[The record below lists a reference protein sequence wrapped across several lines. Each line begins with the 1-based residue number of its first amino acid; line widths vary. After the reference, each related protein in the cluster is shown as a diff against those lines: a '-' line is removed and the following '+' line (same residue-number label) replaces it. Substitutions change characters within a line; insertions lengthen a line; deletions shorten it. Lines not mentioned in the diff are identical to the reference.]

1 MDPALDGR
9 EATANPWSDAPTR
22 ASLQVVAESVALLS
36 GFRHA
41 VINVR
46 RGEVLEVV
54 ATSSP
59 ELEELLGTSIPVE
72 VLESELARA
81 DEWGDLRFV
90 PHDRVGDEVLHYSFV
105 PDVEPGTGPQ
115 GWHPMDLLAAPIYD
129 DEGTLRGLLTVD
141 VPVDGLRPDLTQ
153 REVLGRYAGVTRTS
167 VLMAL
172 EREELEQRVR
182 LMTEV
187 RELVRRA
194 LGEPSLEL
202 VVKACRSGVV
212 RAFDAV
218 GMWLS
223 AFDPDGG
230 LSSTWYSERGHGRPP
245 FESVGDLASRLAR
258 RYWDD
263 QYVAHFSQTHDEH
276 PCLTPDEAQL
286 LLDFLRG
293 TDIGSVLFVPLGAGA
308 ECLGFLVLSRI
319 SDDPAWT
326 NIEHDAAL
334 DIGHDLGRAVAN
346 ARQLEKERA
355 LVTALREID
364 DYRAELMNTV
374 AHELRS
380 PLTAVMGNLEMA
392 EFEDQLSEPGRR
404 SVEAAL
410 RGARRIEAVIDDLLT
425 VARFSDPHVI
435 FDPVHVDL
443 RDVVRDVAEECG
455 HAAAARSIV
464 LTADLPDEPVHV
476 PGRAEELHRALANL
490 TGNAIKYSEDGS
502 LVHVRLE
509 QREHDVLLSVTDHGL
524 GISDDDQANLFREFQ
539 RSSNPEALRR
549 PGTGLG
555 LVIVQ
560 RIVRRHGGDIGL
572 ESQLGRGTTV
582 TLTLPSTLDG

>member
-1 MDPALDGR
+1 MEPGLDGR
-9 EATANPWSDAPTR
+9 EATENPWSDAPTR

-46 RGEVLEVV
+46 RGEELEVV

-59 ELEELLGTSIPVE
+59 ELQELLGTSIPVE
-72 VLESELARA
+72 VLEGELARA

-90 PHDRVGDEVLHYSFV
+90 PHDRVGDEVLRYSFV
-105 PDVEPGTGPQ
+105 PDVEPGAGPQ
-115 GWHPMDLLAAPIYD
+115 GWHPMDLLAAPIHD
-129 DEGTLRGLLTVD
+129 DKGTLRGLLTVD
-141 VPVDGLRPDLTQ
+141 VPVDGLRPNAAQ
-153 REVLGRYAGVTRTS
+153 REVLDRYAGVTRTS

-172 EREELEQRVR
+172 EREDLEQRVR

-202 VVKACRSGVV
+202 VVEACRAGVV

-218 GMWLS
+218 GMWLV

-230 LSSTWYSERGHGRPP
+230 LSSTWHSEKGYDRPP
-245 FESVGDLASRLAR
+245 FESVGDLASTLAR

-276 PCLTPDEAQL
+276 PCLAPDEAQL
-286 LLDFLRG
+286 LVGFLDG
-293 TDIGSVLFVPLGAGA
+293 INIGSVLFVPLGAGA

-319 SDDPAWT
+319 SDDQPWT
-326 NIEHDAAL
+326 AIEHDAAL

-392 EFEDQLSEPGRR
+392 EFEDQLSVPGRR

-410 RGARRIEAVIDDLLT
+410 RGARRIEGVIDDLLT

-435 FDPVHVDL
+435 FEPVDVDL
-443 RDVVRDVAEECG
+443 RDVVRDVAEECV

-464 LTADLPDEPVHV
+464 LTTDLPEVPVHV
-476 PGRAEELHRALANL
+476 PGRADELHRALANL
-490 TGNAIKYSEDGS
+490 VSNAIKYSDDGS
-502 LVHVRLE
+502 TVVVRLE
-509 QREHDVLLSVTDHGL
+509 QRSDDVFLTVVDHGL
-524 GISDDDQANLFREFQ
+524 GISESDQASLFREFH

-560 RIVRRHGGDIGL
+560 RIVARHGGDIRI
-572 ESQLGRGTTV
+572 ESALGRGTTV
-582 TLTLPSTLDG
+582 TLTLRSTLDG

>member
-1 MDPALDGR
+1 MDPALDAR
-9 EATANPWSDAPTR
+9 EPTDDPWSDAPTR
-22 ASLQVVAESVALLS
+22 ASLRVVAESVALLS

-46 RGEVLEVV
+46 RGERLEVV
-54 ATSSP
+54 ATSAP
-59 ELEELLGTSIPVE
+59 ELEELLGTSLPVE
-72 VLESELARA
+72 VLEHELSRA

-90 PHDRVGDEVLHYSFV
+90 PHDRVGDEVLQYSFV
-105 PDVEPGTGPQ
+105 PDVEPGTGPR
-115 GWHPMDLLAAPIYD
+115 GWHPIDLLAAPFYD

-141 VPVDGLRPDLTQ
+141 VPVDGLRPNAAQ

-187 RELVRRA
+187 RGLVRRA

-202 VVKACRSGVV
+202 VIEACRAALVD
-212 RAFDAV
+212 AFGAT
-218 GMWLS
+218 GLWLS
-223 AFDPDGG
+223 AFASDGS
-230 LSSTWYSERGHGRPP
+230 LSSTWYSERDHGRPRL
-245 FESVGDLASRLAR
+245 EDMGDIAMRAAR
-258 RYWDD
+258 RQWDA
-263 QYVAHFSQTHDEH
+263 QYVAHFSRSRGEH
-276 PCLTPDEAQL
+276 PCLSSDESTVL
-286 LLDFLRG
+286 TSFLG
-293 TDIGSVLFVPLGAGA
+293 DIGIGSVLFVPLGAGA
-308 ECLGFLVLSRI
+308 ECLGFLVLSRV

-326 NIEHDAAL
+326 DMEYDAAL

-355 LVTALREID
+355 LVTGLRELD
-364 DYRAELMNTV
+364 DYRAELINTV

-392 EFEDQLSEPGRR
+392 EFEEQLSDPGRR

-425 VARFSDPHVI
+425 LARYSDPELI
-435 FDPVHVDL
+435 LDRDDVDL
-443 RDVVRDVAEECG
+443 RGVVLDVVEECG
-455 HAAAARSIV
+455 HAAGSRNIAI
-464 LTADLPDEPVHV
+464 TAELPQEAVHV
-476 PGRAEELHRALANL
+476 PGGADELHRALANL
-490 TGNAIKYSEDGS
+490 VGNAIKYSDDDS
-502 LVHVRLE
+502 TVVVRLE
-509 QREHDVLLSVTDHGL
+509 SREDDVRFTVVDHGL
-524 GISDDDQANLFREFQ
+524 GISGDDQASLFREFH

-560 RIVRRHGGDIGL
+560 RIVARHGGDIQV
-572 ESQLGRGTTV
+572 ESALGRGTTV
-582 TLTLPSTLDG
+582 TLTLPAGVEP

>member
-1 MDPALDGR
+1 
-9 EATANPWSDAPTR
+9 
-22 ASLQVVAESVALLS
+22 
-36 GFRHA
+36 
-41 VINVR
+41 
-46 RGEVLEVV
+46 
-54 ATSSP
+54 
-59 ELEELLGTSIPVE
+59 
-72 VLESELARA
+72 
-81 DEWGDLRFV
+81 
-90 PHDRVGDEVLHYSFV
+90 
-105 PDVEPGTGPQ
+105 
-115 GWHPMDLLAAPIYD
+115 
-129 DEGTLRGLLTVD
+129 
-141 VPVDGLRPDLTQ
+141 
-153 REVLGRYAGVTRTS
+153 
-167 VLMAL
+167 
-172 EREELEQRVR
+172 
-182 LMTEV
+182 
-187 RELVRRA
+187 
-194 LGEPSLEL
+194 
-202 VVKACRSGVV
+202 
-212 RAFDAV
+212 
-218 GMWLS
+218 
-223 AFDPDGG
+223 
-230 LSSTWYSERGHGRPP
+230 
-245 FESVGDLASRLAR
+245 VGDLASRLAR

-263 QYVAHFSQTHDEH
+263 QYVAHFSPTHNDH
-276 PCLTPDEAQL
+276 PCLTPDEAQR

-293 TDIGSVLFVPLGAGA
+293 ADIGSVLFVPLGAGA

-346 ARQLEKERA
+346 ARQLEKERG

-455 HAAAARSIV
+455 HSAAARSIV

-502 LVHVRLE
+502 LVHVRLQ
-509 QREHDVLLSVTDHGL
+509 QREHDVLLSVADHGL
-524 GISDDDQANLFREFQ
+524 GISEDDQANLFREFQ